1 MPAPRRVLLVAYY
14 MPPAGGP
21 AVQRILQFVEGLPR
35 HDWQVDVLTVQA
47 GAYPTTDPDLHTVV
61 PPSVTVYRTPAL
73 DPYALYARLKGTST
87 KDALPAGSFDP
98 NAASW
103 IERLARWVRANV
115 FLPDARIGWWP
126 FAVLR
131 GLWLLRRQRY
141 DAVLTTGAPHSVHC
155 IGHTLHSCRGTPWVA
170 DLHDPWT
177 DIGFY
182 DELPHTDFARRLDA
196 ALERRVLQ
204 TATRVTTVS
213 PSWQQLF
220 ASKGATVGP
229 VIENGFDPVD
239 FRALDVRVRRDRFVI
254 SHVGTLYAN
263 RNPVALW
270 DALAALRTRGA
281 LPTLELQLVGRVA
294 PVVEQALRKRELWDC
309 TTVVPFV
316 PHHKALRYMA
326 ESALLLLCIE
336 PFQADAG
343 MITSKLY
350 EYLATERPIIGV
362 GPPDGDAA
370 ALLDQHSAGTMI
382 ARTDADT
389 AEQILQTHHDA
400 WAAGT
405 PASGAQRTALTAHA
419 RPRQSQ
425 RMAQVLNAIAKR

>member
-1 MPAPRRVLLVAYY
+1 MPASRRVLLVAYY

-47 GAYPTTDPDLHTVV
+47 GAYPTTDPDLHAIV
-61 PPSVTVYRTPAL
+61 PPSVTVHRTPAL

-103 IERLARWVRANV
+103 IERLARWIRANV

-126 FAVLR
+126 FAVWR
-131 GLWLLRRQRY
+131 GMRLLRTQRY
-141 DAVLTTGAPHSVHC
+141 DAVLTSGAPHSVHC
-155 IGHTLHSCRGTPWVA
+155 IGHTLHRISGTPWVA

-196 ALERRVLQ
+196 ALERSVLQ

-229 VIENGFDPVD
+229 VVENGFAPAD
-239 FRALDVRVRRDRFVI
+239 FDALDVSVRRDRFVI
-254 SHVGTLYAN
+254 SHVGSLYAN
-263 RNPVALW
+263 RNPIALW
-270 DALAALRTRGA
+270 DALAVLRSEGA
-281 LPTLELQLVGRVA
+281 LPNLELQLVGRVA
-294 PVVEQALRKRELWDC
+294 PVVRTALRERGLESC
-309 TTVVPFV
+309 TTVVPFL
-316 PHHKALRYMA
+316 PHTKALRYMA

-336 PFQADAG
+336 PFRADAG

-350 EYLATERPIIGV
+350 EYLATGRPVVGM

-370 ALLDQHSAGTMI
+370 ALLRQHNAGTII
-382 ARTDADT
+382 AHTDADT
-389 AEQILQTHHDA
+389 LRSIIAEHHAA
-400 WAAGT
+400 WKHGT
-405 PASGAQRTALTAHA
+405 PVTGASQDALTAHT
-419 RPRQSQ
+419 RPRQAQ
-425 RMAQVLNAIAKR
+425 RMAHVLSAVAS